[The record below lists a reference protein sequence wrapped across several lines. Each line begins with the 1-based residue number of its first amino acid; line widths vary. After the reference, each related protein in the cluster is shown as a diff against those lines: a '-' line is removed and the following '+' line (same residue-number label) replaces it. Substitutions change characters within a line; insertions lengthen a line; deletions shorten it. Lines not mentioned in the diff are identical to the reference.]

1 MGLAAIVFSNQL
13 YYARKIVPVIL
24 ICGLILLI
32 PAASI
37 LLVKHIRTLADQPLA
52 ALNTELILQHDQG
65 DKEAAEVRTKGLVE
79 PFNLHGFNKESTR
92 QRLAAV
98 PGIKEY
104 STGLVLWQFDP
115 QNTLTVVG
123 LDPSD
128 PLVGFRKVEGLLTK
142 GSRFFSSSNAEEVLL
157 ERHFAKL
164 FGHKPGTFFTL
175 ADRDL
180 KIVGLVDFKEQSNLS
195 SAAVF
200 LPYETALSLAGQS
213 EKIINQVF
221 LSLTSSADME
231 QVSQAIERSFPGFS
245 LISKDSLYKNLS
257 AFNQL
262 IYRGGHFMVLAV
274 VPLALLLLAWTLK
287 IHRLEFAEQIDV
299 LKVLGWPKGDLH
311 HWLAWDTGYLLAGA
325 ITVAAILTAFIYWG
339 LLPQLQIAPLLDQG
353 FQL

>member
-37 LLVKHIRTLADQPLA
+37 LLVNHIRALADQPLA

-65 DKEAAEVRTKGLVE
+65 NKEAAEVRTKGLVE
-79 PFNLHGFNKESTR
+79 PFNRHSFAKESTMR
-92 QRLAAV
+92 QLAAI
-98 PGIKEY
+98 PGIHEY
-104 STGLVLWQFDP
+104 SSALVLWQFDP
-115 QNTLTVVG
+115 KNTLSVVG

-128 PLVGFRKVEGLLTK
+128 PMIGFRKVEGLLTK

-157 ERHFAKL
+157 ERHFSTL
-164 FGHKPGTFFTL
+164 FGYKPGSFFTL
-175 ADRDL
+175 ADRNL
-180 KIVGLVDFKEQSNLS
+180 KIIGLVDFKEQSNLS

-213 EKIINQVF
+213 KKIINQVF
-221 LSLTSSADME
+221 IALASTADID
-231 QVSQAIERSFPGFS
+231 QVSRAVERSFPGFS

-257 AFNQL
+257 AFNRL
-262 IYRGGHFMVLAV
+262 IYRSGHFVVLAV
-274 VPLALLLLAWTLK
+274 FPLALLLLAWTLK
-287 IHRLEFAEQIDV
+287 INRLEFAGQIEV
-299 LKVLGWPKGDLH
+299 LKILGWPKSDLRR
-311 HWLAWDTGYLLAGA
+311 WLAWDTCYLLLGA
-325 ITVAAILTAFIYWG
+325 ATVAAILTASLYWG

-353 FQL
+353 FHL